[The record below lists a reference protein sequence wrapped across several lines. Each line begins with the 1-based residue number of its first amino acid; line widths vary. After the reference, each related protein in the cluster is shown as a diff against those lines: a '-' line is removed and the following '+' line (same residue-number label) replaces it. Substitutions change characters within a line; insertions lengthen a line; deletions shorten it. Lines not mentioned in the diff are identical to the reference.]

1 MLSTCEGNAL
11 FIGTPKGKDH
21 FYDLYLKG
29 QHGETHENGW
39 WSCSYTTLDGG
50 NVSAEEINNAKNS
63 LDLRTYRQEYEA
75 SFETFCGRCLY
86 AFSRKYSIK
95 NATYDETKSVHIG
108 MDFNINPMSAT
119 VWQEEVDENGIIIT
133 TQIDEIIIQTSNT
146 DEISKEILNRYGKK
160 ERDFSGSGKYS
171 AQHITVYPDPA
182 GQARKTSASGK
193 TDISILLSY
202 GINVKTRK
210 QSPRV
215 RDRLNFM
222 NSMFENSLKQRR
234 AFISQKCTKSI
245 ESYERYAFITGTSEP
260 DKKQGYDHLVDA
272 SGYYL
277 YFRFSENTLDINSN
291 KILDR

>member
-1 MLSTCEGNAL
+1 MLSTCEGHAL

-29 QHGETHENGW
+29 QQGKTHENGW

-50 NVSAEEINNAKNS
+50 NVSPEELSNAKGS
-63 LDLRTYRQEYEA
+63 LDIRVYRQEYEA

-86 AFSRKYSIK
+86 AFSRKHSVK
-95 NATYDETKSVHIG
+95 NTIYDEKKHVHIG

-119 VWQEEVDENGIIIT
+119 VWQETTDNNGNLTT
-133 TQIDEIIIQTSNT
+133 TQVDEIIIQTSNT
-146 DEISKEILNRYGKK
+146 DEMSQEILKRYGTKQI
-160 ERDFSGSGKYS
+160 DFSGSENYS
-171 AQHITVYPDPA
+171 TQHITVYPDPA

-202 GINVKTRK
+202 GINIKTRK

-215 RDRLNFM
+215 RDRMNFM
-222 NSMFENSLKQRR
+222 NSMFENSLKEKK
-234 AFISQKCTKSI
+234 AFVSSKCIKSI
-245 ESYERYAFITGTSEP
+245 ESYERYAFIPGTSEP

-277 YFRFSENTLDINSN
+277 YFRFSENTFDIKTN